1 MAWWGKRSKH
11 TSITGISAQPAFIQ
25 SENVSLLGLSD
36 MNDRSGTNFAARGK
50 LRLDL
55 LIAALALLNWLIDAY
70 LFANF
75 SAAGTAAGH
84 TADVKLLVLAPSLL
98 TACLFLLRLGVPRL
112 SSRLFFRIGIYAHVA
127 LGVWTTLQLTCENA
141 PQLGFLQFAQAIIF
155 SIGILHIAEM
165 LTLAAAVTLAFFTSA
180 SSSNEGFA
188 FAEFAI
194 PALALVGGVLSE
206 SARRMRRALIE
217 SRLQVRQ
224 QAALLESRV
233 IERTAALASTNA
245 AIQRF
250 VPREFLHALGHDDVT
265 TTKLGDATAK
275 SITVL
280 FADIRNFT
288 SSSEGMTP
296 EETFAF
302 LNGCLSKLGPHVR
315 AQSGFVDKYI
325 GDAIMALFPRDPSD
339 AVRAAIA
346 MQEEVRRSNDA
357 FVGREALSIGVGIH
371 VGNVMMGTI
380 GEAERFEATVIS
392 DAVNLT
398 ARLES
403 LTKQLGCSVLISE
416 DVFATL
422 DEELRRF
429 TRRLGTFVVKG
440 KAQPVALYEVFAS
453 DSDSLRDAKKA
464 TRDRFDA
471 MLTAFAGDR
480 IDEAIAIASELRDA
494 CPEDGP
500 ANWWFMRL
508 VKESASTGDDAVPSS
523 RGIVRLDEK

>member
-1 MAWWGKRSKH
+1 MSLAFGVLSAMRIVLVNRGALFELGEGSPLDALPWWRLEYCNLWLLVAVFLRYCEAIAERKPVGRNVLATFMIAFATLAWV
-11 TSITGISAQPAFIQ
+11 AP
-25 SENVSLLGLSD
+25 ESL
-36 MNDRSGTNFAARGK
+36 NRF
-50 LRLDL
+50 
-55 LIAALALLNWLIDAY
+55 ALACGQFVTTCVGITCIWT
-70 LFANF
+70 LFQARP
-75 SAAGTAAGH
+75 SRAI
-84 TADVKLLVLAPSLL
+84 VLS
-98 TACLFLLRLGVPRL
+98 
-112 SSRLFFRIGIYAHVA
+112 RIGIVVGVFGAVGSMVAQNISGSFSPLLEA
-127 LGVWTTLQLTCENA
+127 LGSTEPLFQMAVLAVRAQEARKKSADLARATQHFV
-141 PQLGFLQFAQAIIF
+141 PKQFLQ
-155 SIGILHIAEM
+155 E
-165 LTLAAAVTLAFFTSA
+165 
-180 SSSNEGFA
+180 
-188 FAEFAI
+188 
-194 PALALVGGVLSE
+194 
-206 SARRMRRALIE
+206 
-217 SRLQVRQ
+217 
-224 QAALLESRV
+224 
-233 IERTAALASTNA
+233 
-245 AIQRF
+245 
-250 VPREFLHALGHDDVT
+250 LGHIDVT
-265 TTKLGDATAK
+265 TAKLGDAA
-275 SITVL
+275 SRHVTVL

-288 SSSEGMTP
+288 ALSERMSP
-296 EETFAF
+296 AETFAF
-302 LNGCLSKLGPHVR
+302 LNACLSRIGPHIR
-315 AQSGFVDKYI
+315 TNGGFIDKYI

-339 AVRAAIA
+339 AVRASIA
-346 MQEEVRRSNDA
+346 MQSEVAAANARHPERSA
-357 FVGREALSIGVGIH
+357 LAVGIGIH
-371 VGNVMMGTI
+371 VGTVMMGTI

-422 DEELRRF
+422 DESLRTF

-480 IDEAIAIASELRDA
+480 VDEAIAIASELRDA

>member
-1 MAWWGKRSKH
+1 M
-11 TSITGISAQPAFIQ
+11 
-25 SENVSLLGLSD
+25 
-36 MNDRSGTNFAARGK
+36 
-50 LRLDL
+50 
-55 LIAALALLNWLIDAY
+55 
-70 LFANF
+70 
-75 SAAGTAAGH
+75 
-84 TADVKLLVLAPSLL
+84 
-98 TACLFLLRLGVPRL
+98 
-112 SSRLFFRIGIYAHVA
+112 
-127 LGVWTTLQLTCENA
+127 
-141 PQLGFLQFAQAIIF
+141 
-155 SIGILHIAEM
+155 
-165 LTLAAAVTLAFFTSA
+165 
-180 SSSNEGFA
+180 
-188 FAEFAI
+188 
-194 PALALVGGVLSE
+194 
-206 SARRMRRALIE
+206 
-217 SRLQVRQ
+217 
-224 QAALLESRV
+224 
-233 IERTAALASTNA
+233 NA

-288 SSSEGMTP
+288 ASSEGMTP

-346 MQEEVRRSNDA
+346 MQDEVRRANDA
-357 FVGREALSIGVGIH
+357 FVGRAPLAIGVGVH

-416 DVFATL
+416 EVFSTL
-422 DEELRRF
+422 DEDLRKYA
-429 TRRLGTFVVKG
+429 RRLGTFIVKG

-453 DSDSLRDAKKA
+453 DSDALRETKVL
-464 TRDRFDA
+464 TRERFDA
-471 MLTAFAGDR
+471 MLVAFADER
-480 IDEAIAIASELRDA
+480 IDGALAIASDLRDA

-508 VKESASTGDDAVPSS
+508 VKESAATGDDAVPSS

>member
-1 MAWWGKRSKH
+1 MLEER
-11 TSITGISAQPAFIQ
+11 
-25 SENVSLLGLSD
+25 
-36 MNDRSGTNFAARGK
+36 
-50 LRLDL
+50 
-55 LIAALALLNWLIDAY
+55 
-70 LFANF
+70 
-75 SAAGTAAGH
+75 
-84 TADVKLLVLAPSLL
+84 
-98 TACLFLLRLGVPRL
+98 
-112 SSRLFFRIGIYAHVA
+112 VA
-127 LGVWTTLQLTCENA
+127 
-141 PQLGFLQFAQAIIF
+141 
-155 SIGILHIAEM
+155 
-165 LTLAAAVTLAFFTSA
+165 
-180 SSSNEGFA
+180 
-188 FAEFAI
+188 
-194 PALALVGGVLSE
+194 
-206 SARRMRRALIE
+206 
-217 SRLQVRQ
+217 
-224 QAALLESRV
+224 
-233 IERTAALASTNA
+233 ERTLALASTNA

-288 SSSEGMTP
+288 AYSEGMTP

-346 MQEEVRRSNDA
+346 MQDEAHRSNDA
-357 FVGREALSIGVGIH
+357 FVGREPLAIGVGIH

-422 DEELRRF
+422 DESSRTF

-440 KAQPVALYEVFAS
+440 RAQPVALYEVFAS
-453 DSDSLRDAKKA
+453 DSDALRDSKA
-464 TRDRFDA
+464 QTRARFDE
-471 MLTAFAGDR
+471 MLGAFADER
-480 IDEAIAIASELRDA
+480 IDAALAIASGLRDA

-508 VKESASTGDDAVPSS
+508 VRESASGDDAVPSS

>member
-1 MAWWGKRSKH
+1 MVLADIAIGVAAWPLLAYSPVTVAFVFFVMHANAVLCGGLKLLARAYVVFGAVAVAVCTLGPAPGWRSP
-11 TSITGISAQPAFIQ
+11 T
-25 SENVSLLGLSD
+25 LG
-36 MNDRSGTNFAARGK
+36 A
-50 LRLDL
+50 
-55 LIAALALLNWLIDAY
+55 AALS
-70 LFANF
+70 FAM
-75 SAAGTAAGH
+75 GTAYMTMCAVG
-84 TADVKLLVLAPSLL
+84 TRRLAN
-98 TACLFLLRLGVPRL
+98 
-112 SSRLFFRIGIYAHVA
+112 I
-127 LGVWTTLQLTCENA
+127 
-141 PQLGFLQFAQAIIF
+141 
-155 SIGILHIAEM
+155 
-165 LTLAAAVTLAFFTSA
+165 A
-180 SSSNEGFA
+180 SSNH
-188 FAEFAI
+188 
-194 PALALVGGVLSE
+194 
-206 SARRMRRALIE
+206 R
-217 SRLQVRQ
+217 RLQTLSQ
-224 QAALLESRV
+224 TLEAIV
-233 IERTAALASTNA
+233 AERTAALASTNA

-339 AVRAAIA
+339 AVHAAIA
-346 MQEEVRRSNDA
+346 MQDEVRRSNDA
-357 FVGREALSIGVGIH
+357 LVGREPLAIGVGIH

-416 DVFATL
+416 EVFSAL
-422 DEELRRF
+422 DEDLRKYA
-429 TRRLGTFVVKG
+429 RRLGTFIVKG
-440 KAQPVALYEVFAS
+440 KAQPVALFEVFAS
-453 DSDSLRDAKKA
+453 DSDALRETKVR
-464 TRDRFDA
+464 TRERFDA
-471 MLTAFAGDR
+471 MLVAFADER
-480 IDEAIAIASELRDA
+480 IDGALAIASELRDA

-508 VKESASTGDDAVPSS
+508 VKECASTGDDAVPSS